1 MTAAS
6 AAARRAGRDGAAT
19 RARPRFT
26 ARAAILAVIVVALL
40 FYLVVPLKAF
50 MAQRSRLGRLDHQME
65 LLQRQNADL
74 ERRVAL
80 LRDPS
85 YLERYAR
92 ECLGM
97 VKPSEISFVVVPKG
111 GAPAPATCQ
120 P

>member
-6 AAARRAGRDGAAT
+6 SAAARGARGGDTT

-26 ARAAILAVIVVALL
+26 ARAAILSVIVVALL

-65 LLQRQNADL
+65 LLQRQNTDL
-74 ERRVAL
+74 ERRVAQ

-97 VKPSEISFVVVPKG
+97 VKPGEISFVVVPKG
-111 GAPAPATCQ
+111 GAPAPANCQ

>member
-6 AAARRAGRDGAAT
+6 ATARRGGGDAAT
-19 RARPRFT
+19 RTRPRFT

-65 LLQRQNADL
+65 LLQRQNTDL
-74 ERRVAL
+74 ERRVAQ

-97 VKPSEISFVVVPKG
+97 VKPGEISFVVVPKG
-111 GAPAPATCQ
+111 GAPAPANCQ

>member
-6 AAARRAGRDGAAT
+6 SAAARGARGGDTT

-26 ARAAILAVIVVALL
+26 ARAAILSVIVVALL

-50 MAQRSRLGRLDHQME
+50 MAQRSRLARLDHQME
-65 LLQRQNADL
+65 LLQRQNTDL

-97 VKPSEISFVVVPKG
+97 VKPGEISFVVVPKG
-111 GAPAPATCQ
+111 GEPAPANCQ